1 MTELVEV
8 GSDAKAV
15 AEWFMANHTG
25 EVCGLHSDALI
36 DGLARV
42 LADFRGHSQPAGLT
56 ERQAEALKFVSA
68 YHTANGF
75 APTYREIAKRFG
87 CSTSRAHELVSA
99 LVDRGCLV
107 RLPGRA
113 RSVALAGRA

>member
-56 ERQAEALKFVSA
+56 ERQAEALK
-68 YHTANGF
+68 ANGF